1 MLTDHHRVEVACVV
15 ADLRPRFRGEELG
28 QNRTQVV
35 ELGVVNA
42 TIHKINESVRLE
54 DIDVLHKLY
63 YGVLRNLLG

>member
-1 MLTDHHRVEVACVV
+1 MGA
-15 ADLRPRFRGEELG
+15 
-28 QNRTQVV
+28 QVV